1 MPMPPRN
8 LLGEEGSPYLRQHAA
23 NPVHWRPWSAAALQ
37 EAQELDR
44 PILLSIGYAA
54 CHWCHVMAHESFE
67 DPATAAI
74 MNRLFVNIKVD
85 REERPDIDQIHMTAL
100 SVMGERGGWPLTMF
114 LTPHGQPFWG
124 GTYFPPEPR
133 LGRPSFTQVLDTVD
147 AAWKSRKDTVHL
159 SALALVHRIEGQLS
173 RSAEVAIL
181 KPETLKE
188 TAAQIHSL
196 IDHEKGGVRGT
207 PKFPNMPLMQTLWL
221 SWLINGN
228 STHRDDVLF
237 SLETMLAGGIFDHV
251 GGGLCRYSTDADWY
265 VPHFEKMLYD
275 NAQLLRLCNWAFAE
289 TGNGIFRRRIE
300 ETVAWLLREMRAEGG
315 AFASSLDADSDGE
328 EGLYYTWGAEEVS
341 AALTDGNWQEFFT
354 LVKSAGW
361 EGNPVLCQTSGQQ
374 AYEIEHVEEASRFK
388 TKLFAVRQ
396 TRPRPARDDKIL
408 TDWNGLAIMALA
420 ECGRS
425 LGRSDWIE
433 AAAAAFACLAAS
445 ADQGRLPHSAVGN
458 KRLFPALS
466 SDYAAMA
473 NAAVA
478 LFEATSDRNFIELA
492 QDFIRQLD
500 RWHAGTD
507 RHDHFLTASDAN
519 DVLIRSRG
527 DVDDAIPSAT
537 AQIVEAMLR
546 VGMAAGDVELLQ
558 RALSVAERAAG
569 RVARQANGGIGIT
582 NACALAI
589 APRKLMLVDTPTEPT
604 LIAVAN
610 RCPDPRRIDII
621 LSMGKPADWLRD
633 GSLPSSDRPGA
644 YLCLGP
650 VCLPAI
656 TDPSKLEE
664 KLRRVGAEPAA
675 L

>member
-1 MPMPPRN
+1 V
-8 LLGEEGSPYLRQHAA
+8 A
-23 NPVHWRPWSAAALQ
+23 NPVHWRPWSVAALQ
-37 EAQELDR
+37 EAQELNR

-100 SVMGERGGWPLTMF
+100 SAMGERGGWPLTMF

-124 GTYFPPEPR
+124 GTYFPPKPQ

-147 AAWKSRKDTVHL
+147 AAWKSRKDAVHL
-159 SALALVHRIEGQLS
+159 SALVLVHRVEGQLA
-173 RSAEVAIL
+173 RSAEATNL
-181 KPETLKE
+181 REDTLKE
-188 TAAQIHSL
+188 IAAEIHGL

-221 SWLINGN
+221 SWLIDGN
-228 STHRDDVLF
+228 SAHRDDVLF
-237 SLETMLAGGIFDHV
+237 SLKTMLAGGIFDHI
-251 GGGLCRYSTDADWY
+251 GGGLCRYSTDANWC

-289 TGNGIFRRRIE
+289 TGNELYRRRVE
-300 ETVAWLLREMRAEGG
+300 ETAAWLLREMRSGGG
-315 AFASSLDADSDGE
+315 AFAASLDADVDGD
-328 EGLYYTWGAEEVS
+328 EGFYYTWIPEEVS
-341 AALTDGNWQEFFT
+341 AALIDGNWQQFFT
-354 LVKSAGW
+354 LAKSAGW
-361 EGNPVLCQTSGQQ
+361 EGNSVLCQSISQQ
-374 AYEIEHVEEASRFK
+374 AHELEHAEEASRVK
-388 TKLFAVRQ
+388 AKLFAVRQ

-425 LGRSDWIE
+425 LGRPDWIE
-433 AAAAAFACLAAS
+433 AAVAAFASIAAS
-445 ADQGRLPHSAVGN
+445 AENGRLPHSAVGS

-478 LFEATSDRNFIELA
+478 LFEATSDRNYIQRA
-492 QDFIRQLD
+492 QDLIRQLD
-500 RWHAGTD
+500 RWHADTD
-507 RHDHFLTASDAN
+507 THSHFLTASDAT

-546 VGMAAGDVELLQ
+546 VGMAAGDVDLRQ
-558 RALSVAERAAG
+558 RALGVAERAAG
-569 RVARQANGGIGIT
+569 RVARQDNGGIGIT
-582 NACALAI
+582 NACALVI
-589 APRKLMLVDTPTEPT
+589 DSRKLVLVDAPTEPT

-610 RCPDPRRIDII
+610 RCPDPRRVDIV
-621 LSMGKPADWLRD
+621 LATGKPPDWLRD
-633 GSLPSSDRPGA
+633 DSLPTSDRPGA

-656 TDPSKLEE
+656 TDPPELEQ
-664 KLRRVGAEPAA
+664 KLRRVVAEPAT